1 VIFLKGGRIVEFVPE
16 GYPKYPKI
24 ETCFNRDKKFKVD
37 ENSIRL
43 PEINNIKRWLVT
55 EKIDGTSGRV
65 IYDPNVG
72 KVFYGGRTDRSDKNS
87 YERLGIAKLLEEK
100 FTLEKMREVFPDR
113 VVTIFMEYYGEKINS
128 SGNLRKGVSF
138 RIFDVQVGD
147 LWLEWE
153 SVKDIASKFEVKTVP
168 EYGVV
173 SFEEAVEIAK
183 TCTSIVAQ
191 EEIGRDDIPAEGIVC
206 RTVPLL
212 LQRNGKRLMFKL
224 KKKDY

>member
-1 VIFLKGGRIVEFVPE
+1 MEFVPE

-65 IYDPNVG
+65 IYDPNVD
-72 KVFYGGRTDRSDKNS
+72 KVFYGGRTDKSDRNS

-138 RIFDVQVGD
+138 RVFDVQVED

-153 SVKDIASKFEVKTVP
+153 SVKDIASKFGVKTVP

-191 EEIGRDDIPAEGIVC
+191 EEIGRDDVPAEGIVC

>member
-1 VIFLKGGRIVEFVPE
+1 MEFVPE

>member
-1 VIFLKGGRIVEFVPE
+1 VEFVPE

>member
-1 VIFLKGGRIVEFVPE
+1 VEFVPE

-65 IYDPNVG
+65 IYDPNVD
-72 KVFYGGRTDRSDKNS
+72 KVFYGGRTDKSDRNS

-138 RIFDVQVGD
+138 RVFDVQVED

-153 SVKDIASKFEVKTVP
+153 SVKDIASKFGVKTVP

-191 EEIGRDDIPAEGIVC
+191 EEIGRDDVPAEGIVC

>member
-1 VIFLKGGRIVEFVPE
+1 MEFVPE

-72 KVFYGGRTDRSDKNS
+72 KVFYGGRTDKSDRNS
-87 YERLGIAKLLEEK
+87 YERLDIAKLLEEK

-138 RIFDVQVGD
+138 RIFDVQVED

-153 SVKDIASKFEVKTVP
+153 SVKDIASKFGVKTVP

-191 EEIGRDDIPAEGIVC
+191 EEIGRDDVPAEGIVC